1 MRKLVSAV
9 VASSVIVGLASG
21 CAVEGMD
28 EADIGNAEEASCTN
42 AQGTNAMIAALAV
55 AIGRELKR
63 WKVTTDFQLVTG
75 AYNQQHLALTPTG
88 LAQCTNGC
96 ANVKALL
103 FFQDARYDLQVIFP
117 GGERLSSWSY
127 AARLVAGY
135 NEQKVCEGRP
145 ANNNDPNNCS
155 AEDHQLT
162 LAGTAPGPCDGNY
175 TFNARTPSGGM
186 LMNPALLRNKLLW
199 TGGANNPYVA
209 FTSTNST
216 VTIDPTWGI
225 LNGEKT
231 SSGSCETVCTR
242 ISTVQSFLHACCQVT
257 KDGVTQSGKMVQGAS
272 AVSYRCAVP
281 FCPAP

>member
-9 VASSVIVGLASG
+9 VASSMIVGLASG
-21 CAVEGMD
+21 CAVEGAD
-28 EADIGNAEEASCTN
+28 EADIGSVEEASCSN

-63 WKVTTDFQLVTG
+63 WNVTTDFQLVTG

-103 FFQDARYDLQVIFP
+103 FFQDARYDQQVVFP
-117 GGERLSSWSY
+117 GGEKLSSWSY

-145 ANNNDPNNCS
+145 KNNNDPNNCP
-155 AEDHQLT
+155 AEEHKLT
-162 LAGTAPGPCDGNY
+162 LAGTSPGACDINY
-175 TFNARTPSGGM
+175 TFAARSSSGGM
-186 LMNPALLRNKLLW
+186 LQNPALLRNKLLW

-216 VTIDPTWGI
+216 VTIDPTWG
-225 LNGEKT
+225 LNDGDNT
-231 SSGSCETVCTR
+231 TSGSCQTVCTKV
-242 ISTVQSFLHACCQVT
+242 STTTNYANRCCV
-257 KDGVTQSGKMVQGAS
+257 VAGKTGTMKQGAN
-272 AVSYRCAVP
+272 AATFKCDAEA
-281 FCPAP
+281 CPKL